1 MTVPDRVVAGI
12 DPHADTIHVAVIT
25 TTGQPITDREFSTTP
40 DGYRQA
46 VTFLRDAGEVERVG
60 VEGAAGYGAGV
71 SRALAAAGLEVV
83 EVARPTRADR
93 RRAGKSDQLD
103 AYHAARSVLA
113 GRLSPVKDS
122 AIDGLRALHLARR
135 SAVKA
140 RTATMN
146 QIVSVLVMAPDPV
159 REKFRRL
166 KGERLV
172 NALIR
177 SRNPAEDATAADTLA
192 AWKLLAER
200 HRHLTGQTDQL
211 TTRIDPLV
219 SSAHPALR
227 AAHGVGP
234 DTAAQLLITAGNNP
248 DRLTSEASFAAL
260 CGVAPV
266 PASSGKTSRHRL
278 SRGGDRA
285 ANNALYRIALVR
297 TSSDPLTKAY
307 VARQTARGRNKLEII
322 RMLKRA
328 IAREIYRL
336 LTQPVCVPDYADLRP
351 TRQAKN
357 ITLTT
362 VAQHFGTWPTAI
374 SRIERGHQRD
384 DALAQHYR
392 NWLLTA

>member
-25 TTGQPITDREFSTTP
+25 TTGKLVTDSEFPTTP
-40 DGYRQA
+40 DGYRRA
-46 VTFLRDAGEVERVG
+46 VTFVTAAGDLERVG

-71 SRALAAAGLEVV
+71 SRALRTAGVEVV
-83 EVARPTRADR
+83 DVARPSRADR
-93 RRAGKSDQLD
+93 RRAGKSDQID

-113 GRLSPVKDS
+113 GRLSPVKDPS
-122 AIDGLRALHLARR
+122 IDGMRALHLARR

-146 QIVSVLVMAPDPV
+146 QIVSILVMAPDPV
-159 REKFRRL
+159 REKFRNL

-172 NALIR
+172 TAVIR
-177 SRNPAEDATAADTLA
+177 ARNPLEPADHNTVTAL
-192 AWKLLAER
+192 KVLAER
-200 HRHLTGQTDQL
+200 HRHLTGQIDQL
-211 TTRIDPLV
+211 ITRIDPLV
-219 SSAHPALR
+219 TAAHPALR
-227 AAHGVGP
+227 AAYGVGP

-297 TSSDPLTKAY
+297 MSNHTPTKAY
-307 VARQTARGRNKLEII
+307 VARQTSRGRSKLEII

-336 LTQPVCVPDYADLRP
+336 LTQPVTVPDYSDLRP
-351 TRQAKN
+351 ARQAKN
-357 ITLTT
+357 ITLT
-362 VAQHFGTWPTAI
+362 AAANQFGLWPTTI
-374 SRIERGHQRD
+374 SRLERGQQRD
-384 DALAQHYR
+384 DTLAQHYR
-392 NWLLTA
+392 DWLLTA

>member
-1 MTVPDRVVAGI
+1 MTVPDHVVGGI
-12 DPHADTIHVAVIT
+12 DPHAETIHVAVLT
-25 TTGQPITDREFSTTP
+25 TTGKPVTDAEFPTTP
-40 DGYRQA
+40 DGYRHA
-46 VTFLRDAGEVERVG
+46 LTFLRDAGKVERVG

-71 SRALAAAGLEVV
+71 TRALATAGIEVV

-113 GRLSPVKDS
+113 GRLSPVKDPT
-122 AIDGLRALHLARR
+122 IDGLRALHLARR

-146 QIVSVLVMAPDPV
+146 QLVSLLVMAPDPV

-172 NALIR
+172 SALILAR
-177 SRNPAEDATAADTLA
+177 TGSDQSTADTLTA
-192 AWKLLAER
+192 LKALAER
-200 HRHLTGQTDQL
+200 HRHLTGQADQL
-211 TTRIDPLV
+211 TRRIDPLV
-219 SSAHPALR
+219 TTAHPGLR

-285 ANNALYRIALVR
+285 ANNALYRITLVR
-297 TSSDPLTKAY
+297 MSSHPPTKAY
-307 VARQTARGRNKLEII
+307 VAKQTTRGRSKLEII

-328 IAREIYRL
+328 IAREVYRL
-336 LTQPVCVPDYADLRP
+336 LTQPVSVPDYADLRA

-362 VAQHFGTWPTAI
+362 VAQHFGIWPTAV
-374 SRIERGHQRD
+374 SRLERGHQRD

-392 NWLLTA
+392 DWLLTT

>member
-1 MTVPDRVVAGI
+1 MTVLDVVVAGI

-25 TTGQPITDREFSTTP
+25 TTGNPVTDAEFPTTP
-40 DGYRQA
+40 DGYQRA
-46 VTFLRDAGEVERVG
+46 VTFLRGAGAVQRAG

-71 SRALAAAGLEVV
+71 SRALRAAGVEVV
-83 EVARPTRADR
+83 EVARPSRADR

-113 GRLSPVKDS
+113 GRASPVKDPT
-122 AIDGLRALHLARR
+122 IDGLRALHLARR
-135 SAVKA
+135 SGVKA

-146 QIVSVLVMAPDPV
+146 QIVSLLVMAPDPV
-159 REKFRRL
+159 REKFRRQ

-172 NALIR
+172 
-177 SRNPAEDATAADTLA
+177 TAIIQARTGADQSAAHTLTA
-192 AWKLLAER
+192 VKMLAER
-200 HRHLTGQTDQL
+200 HRHLTGQIDQL
-211 TTRIDPLV
+211 TKQIDPLV
-219 SSAHPALR
+219 TAAHPELR

-297 TSSDPLTKAY
+297 MSSDPRTKAY
-307 VARQTARGRNKLEII
+307 VERQTERGRNKPEII

-328 IAREIYRL
+328 IARDIYRL
-336 LTQPVCVPDYADLRP
+336 LTQPVATPDYADLRP
-351 TRQAKN
+351 ARQARN
-357 ITLTT
+357 ITLTA
-362 VAQHFGTWPTAI
+362 VAQHFAVWPTTI
-374 SRIERGHQRD
+374 SRLERGHQRN
-384 DALAQHYR
+384 DALAHQYR
-392 NWLLTA
+392 DWLLTA

>member
-1 MTVPDRVVAGI
+1 MAVPDRVVAGI

-25 TTGQPITDREFSTTP
+25 TTGKPVMDSEFATTP
-40 DGYRQA
+40 EGYRQA
-46 VTFLRDAGEVERVG
+46 LTFLVAAGEVERVG
-60 VEGAAGYGAGV
+60 VEGAAGYGAGIT
-71 SRALAAAGLEVV
+71 RALGSAGLKVV

-113 GRLSPVKDS
+113 GRLSPVKDPT
-122 AIDGLRALHLARR
+122 IEGLRALHLARR

-146 QIVSVLVMAPDPV
+146 QIVSLLVMAPAAL

-166 KGERLV
+166 KGQRLV
-172 NALIR
+172 TTLIR
-177 SRNPAEDATAADTLA
+177 TRNPLDPTAADTLMA
-192 AWKLLAER
+192 LKVLADR
-200 HRHLTGQTDQL
+200 HRHLTGQIDQL

-219 SSAHPALR
+219 SAAHPALR

-248 DRLTSEASFAAL
+248 DRLTNEAAFAAL

-297 TSSDPLTKAY
+297 MASDPLTKAY
-307 VARQTARGRNKLEII
+307 LARQTARGRSKLEII

-328 IAREIYRL
+328 IAREIFRL
-336 LTQPVCVPDYADLRP
+336 LTRPAAVPDYDDLRP
-351 TRQAKN
+351 ARQAKN

-362 VAQHFGTWPTAI
+362 AAAHFGLWPTTI
-374 SRIERGHQRD
+374 SRIERGQQRD
-384 DALAQHYR
+384 DTLAQRYR
-392 NWLLTA
+392 DWLLTA